1 MTQDNGGMIKL
12 YGCAPAWS
20 LPDCSPFVMKID
32 CYLRMTGLQYELVH
46 WQSLSDMQRAP
57 KGKIP
62 WIEDGAKQI
71 ADSGFIIS
79 YLQETYGDGLEE
91 NSFSPSDRAVALSM
105 RRMVEEHLYWAVF
118 FDRWIDD
125 DIWASYK
132 PILFGICTPQEY
144 EIVPVQIRDIARQ
157 YIHGQGLGRYSRAEI
172 HELGNADTSALA
184 AYLGDRP
191 YFMGRAPA
199 SLDATMYGF
208 LAHLIYA
215 GYESPL
221 NSHARSFVNL
231 RSYCER
237 MRTRY
242 YGS

>member
-1 MTQDNGGMIKL
+1 MTKMIKL
-12 YGCAPAWS
+12 YGDSPAWG
-20 LPDCSPFVMKID
+20 LPDCSPFVTKID
-32 CYLRMTGLQYELVH
+32 CYLRMSGLPYEFVR
-46 WQSLSDMQRAP
+46 WQSLGDFQRAP
-57 KGKIP
+57 KGKVP
-62 WIEDGAKQI
+62 WIEDGAKTI
-71 ADSGFIIS
+71 ADSGLIIS
-79 YLQETYGDGLEE
+79 YLEKTYGDLLGEK
-91 NSFSPSDRAVALSM
+91 SFSPDDLAVALSM
-105 RRMVEEHLYWAVF
+105 RRIVEEHLYWACA

-125 DIWASYK
+125 DIWSSYK
-132 PILFGICTPQEY
+132 PILFSICTLQEY
-144 EIVPVQIRDIARQ
+144 ETVPVQAREAMRQ
-157 YIHGQGLGRYSRAEI
+157 QLHGQGLGRHSRDEVY
-172 HELGNADTSALA
+172 ELGNADTTALA

-191 YFMGRAPA
+191 YFMGRAPT